1 MARRRL
7 ACCVA
12 LALSAFLCRADDAP
26 APSQKAPDVATT
38 PRTATQNCVTA
49 TASGAP
55 AAARQ
60 SPPIDSGV
68 ELARLHVPAASPRE
82 LPDFHFHDDGDLVR
96 RLADMRTLPVM
107 TLWQSRRTQIYL
119 GVDQKGL
126 AGLHFRQR
134 GPGELSTLWR
144 STPDAP
150 KHAAATALPQA
161 PRSLAP

>member
-7 ACCVA
+7 ASCVA
-12 LALSAFLCRADDAP
+12 LALSAFVCRAGDVP
-26 APSQKAPDVATT
+26 APSQKAAEAAATNC
-38 PRTATQNCVTA
+38 TATQSCVTA
-49 TASGAP
+49 AASHAP
-55 AAARQ
+55 AVARQ
-60 SPPIDSGV
+60 SPPIDSGA
-68 ELARLHVPAASPRE
+68 ELARLHVPAASQRE
-82 LPDFHFHDDGDLVR
+82 LPEFEFRDNGDLVQ

-144 STPDAP
+144 STIDAP
-150 KHAAATALPQA
+150 KHVATTGVPPA
-161 PRSLAP
+161 PRILAP